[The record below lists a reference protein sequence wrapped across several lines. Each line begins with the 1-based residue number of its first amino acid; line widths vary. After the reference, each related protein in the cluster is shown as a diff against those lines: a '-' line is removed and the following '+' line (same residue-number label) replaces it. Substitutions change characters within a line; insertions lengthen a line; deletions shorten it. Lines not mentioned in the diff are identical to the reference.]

1 MQETWVWF
9 LDWED
14 SLEKEMAIHSI
25 ILAWRIPWSEEL
37 SRLQSMG
44 SQELDT
50 TERLGTLVSTVQ
62 QSGSAICIHISLP
75 AWTSS
80 HTPSS
85 HPQVITEHWPEL
97 PVLYGSFPLAAYFIH
112 GRIYMSIL
120 LSQFISSS
128 LFPPLRDF
136 FFFKLYTFL
145 SFYITTQFNLFL
157 IPPRHQY
164 TWRWLFCAVISFFL
178 PLSLSFNPSISC
190 WYLFFFQFV
199 HL

>member
-9 LDWED
+9 LGWED
-14 SLEKEMAIHSI
+14 PLEKEMAIHST
-25 ILAWRIPWSEEL
+25 ILAWRIPWTEEP
-37 SRLQSMG
+37 SRLQSVG

-85 HPQVITEHWPEL
+85 HPQVITERWPEL

-112 GRIYMSIL
+112 GRVYMSIL
-120 LSQFISSS
+120 LSQFILSS
-128 LFPPLRDF
+128 LFPPLRDDF
-136 FFFKLYTFL
+136 FFFNYTHF
-145 SFYITTQFNLFL
+145 SPFT
-157 IPPRHQY
+157 
-164 TWRWLFCAVISFFL
+164 
-178 PLSLSFNPSISC
+178 
-190 WYLFFFQFV
+190 
-199 HL
+199 